1 MHNKV
6 KGPVVNELIA
16 TEPTQVENSRLSFTL
31 KLCIYKIFFCK
42 KKKHNNQ
49 RIKTFFIKQIKR
61 ITIAYLG

>member
-42 KKKHNNQ
+42 KKNIIINVLKH
-49 RIKTFFIKQIKR
+49 FS
-61 ITIAYLG
+61 